1 MNKISF
7 TQQLFGGKSMRN
19 RNFTN
24 LGDEIKDI
32 VQNAVNTTDFHR
44 LNKDIGNSVNNA
56 LDEVRR
62 AIGINQNSNQNIH
75 QNINQNRYRQP
86 NRRNNYSDNRTHIK
100 IPYVQKEKVNPLSVP
115 IGKTSGI
122 LLTVFGMIG
131 MSSFG
136 IAIFVLSIIGFV
148 TNNFTILGSIALGL
162 SPLFLG
168 SILMAVK
175 GSKIRKRLKRFGRY
189 LSYMRGRNY
198 CSIQG
203 LSSHLGLS
211 EKFIVKDLRTMI
223 LIGMFPQGHI
233 DEQKT
238 SFMLTNEVYDEYL
251 RMQNYMRTQNLENQ
265 QKQNEEQKEK
275 QKEEQSFNHSDSANS
290 EFTKTIEM
298 GRSYIRKIKEAND
311 AIPGEEISNKL
322 YHLETVTDKIF
333 IYIESHQDQ
342 YSEIQKFMEY
352 YLPTTLK
359 LLNAYIEFDNQPVQ
373 GENISTAKKEIEE
386 TLDTINLAFEKLL
399 DSLFEAA
406 AMDISTDITV
416 LETLLAQEGLTNK
429 DFNKQ

>member
-1 MNKISF
+1 MKAISF
-7 TQQLFGGKSMRN
+7 THKLFGGKGMRN

-32 VQNAVNTTDFHR
+32 VQNAVNSTDFHR

-62 AIGINQNSNQNIH
+62 SIG
-75 QNINQNRYRQP
+75 INQNRYRQP
-86 NRRNNYSDNRTHIK
+86 HPRVRNNNYYGNRTHLK
-100 IPYVQKEKVNPLSVP
+100 TPYVPKEKVNQVSVP
-115 IGKTSGI
+115 IGKTSGT
-122 LLTVFGMIG
+122 LLTVFGIMG
-131 MSSFG
+131 MSGFG
-136 IAIFVLSIIGFV
+136 IAMFVLSIIGFV
-148 TNNFTILGSIALGL
+148 TNNFTIFGSIVFGL

-168 SILMAVK
+168 SILMTAK
-175 GSKIRKRLKRFGRY
+175 GSKIRKRLKRFRRY
-189 LSYMRGRNY
+189 LTYLRGRNY

-203 LSSHLGLS
+203 LSSQLGIS

-251 RMQNYMRTQNLENQ
+251 RMQNYMQTQNIENQ
-265 QKQNEEQKEK
+265 EKQKAEKKEEQNEKQNEAQNNNKT
-275 QKEEQSFNHSDSANS
+275 NNVDS
-290 EFTKTIEM
+290 EFEKTIKM
-298 GRSYIRKIKEAND
+298 GRSYIQKIKEAND

-322 YHLETVTDKIF
+322 YRLETVTDKIF

-399 DSLFEAA
+399 DSLFESV
-406 AMDISTDITV
+406 AMDVSTDISV

-429 DFNKQ
+429 DFDTQ

>member
-1 MNKISF
+1 
-7 TQQLFGGKSMRN
+7 MRN

-62 AIGINQNSNQNIH
+62 AIGINQNT
-75 QNINQNRYRQP
+75 NQNRYRQP
-86 NRRNNYSDNRTHIK
+86 HSYRRNNYSDNRTHIK
-100 IPYVQKEKVNPLSVP
+100 TPYVQKEKANQLSVP
-115 IGKTSGI
+115 VGKTSGI
-122 LLTVFGMIG
+122 LLTVFGIIG

-136 IAIFVLSIIGFV
+136 IAMFVLSIIGYV
-148 TNNFTILGSIALGL
+148 TNSFTIFGSIVLGL

-168 SILMAVK
+168 SIIMTVK
-175 GSKIRKRLKRFGRY
+175 GCKIRKRLKRFGRY
-189 LSYMRGRNY
+189 LSYFRGRNY
-198 CSIQG
+198 CSIQS

-238 SFMLTNEVYDEYL
+238 SFMLTNEVYDDYL
-251 RMQNYMRTQNLENQ
+251 RMQNYMRTQNIENQ
-265 QKQNEEQKEK
+265 QKQNEEK
-275 QKEEQSFNHSDSANS
+275 KEEQNKNQNEGPSTNHTNPVNS
-290 EFTKTIEM
+290 EFAKTIEM

-373 GENISTAKKEIEE
+373 GNNISTAKKEIED

-406 AMDISTDITV
+406 AMDVSTDITV

-429 DFNKQ
+429 GFDKK

>member
-1 MNKISF
+1 MKAISF
-7 TQQLFGGKSMRN
+7 THKLFGGKGMRN

-32 VQNAVNTTDFHR
+32 VQNAVNSTDFHR

-62 AIGINQNSNQNIH
+62 SIG
-75 QNINQNRYRQP
+75 INQNRYRQP
-86 NRRNNYSDNRTHIK
+86 HPRVRNNNYYGNRTHLK
-100 IPYVQKEKVNPLSVP
+100 TPYVPKEKVNQVSVP
-115 IGKTSGI
+115 IGKTSGT
-122 LLTVFGMIG
+122 LLTVFGIMG
-131 MSSFG
+131 MSGFG
-136 IAIFVLSIIGFV
+136 IAMFVLSIIGFV
-148 TNNFTILGSIALGL
+148 TNNFTIFGSIVFGL

-168 SILMAVK
+168 SILMTAK
-175 GSKIRKRLKRFGRY
+175 GSKIRKRLKRFRRY
-189 LSYMRGRNY
+189 LTYLRGRNY

-203 LSSHLGLS
+203 LSSQLGIS

-251 RMQNYMRTQNLENQ
+251 RMQNYMQTQNIENQ
-265 QKQNEEQKEK
+265 EKQKAEKKEEQNEKQNEAQNNNKT
-275 QKEEQSFNHSDSANS
+275 NNVDS
-290 EFTKTIEM
+290 EFEKTIKM
-298 GRSYIRKIKEAND
+298 GRSYIQKIKEAND

-322 YHLETVTDKIF
+322 YRLETVTDKIF

-399 DSLFEAA
+399 DSLFESV
-406 AMDISTDITV
+406 AMEEIGRAHV
-416 LETLLAQEGLTNK
+416 
-429 DFNKQ
+429 